1 MLYNDASQGMR
12 MTNISDNLLDQTTT
26 MTTRTINILGND
38 ELKENINDTPE
49 APINDVWMNQYE
61 SVSISDDMNVQV
73 SDSLF
78 CNVISDQIDDIP
90 DTPDMAKT

>member
-78 CNVISDQIDDIP
+78 CNVINDQIDDIP